1 MLLRWIVNNYLRDAA
16 EGKVREVV
24 GGIFNPSAAPA
35 ASPGETAER
44 SAGQRKRPPA
54 AKVDNT
60 PNSDL
65 DDQPAPTAQLPAELL
80 PCDAV
85 FVFGSGIEAGGLVD
99 LLTGSETSRHKHG
112 VEHAGKLAGHEVAI
126 VESGEGAKAAAYAVA
141 QAIEFYQPRWIVA
154 AGFATALT
162 ADLGRGTILLAG
174 EALNEQGQKLAIGL
188 KVDPVTLAR
197 GVQAGRLLSV
207 SEVVRRPAERRRL
220 AERYAAEEGA
230 AEQSA
235 ALACDMETF
244 AIAEVCQQHNV
255 PLLSVRIITDEVDD
269 ELPREIENLLKQK
282 TWAAKVGATA
292 GALLNRFSAAKD
304 LWHLREDALKASDRL
319 AKFLKSMV
327 SQLPR

>member
-24 GGIFNPSAAPA
+24 GGIFNPSAAPG

-44 SAGQRKRPPA
+44 SARQRKAATPAEDDDAPDSEPNDAPSDPA
-54 AKVDNT
+54 AH
-60 PNSDL
+60 
-65 DDQPAPTAQLPAELL
+65 APPELL
-80 PCDAV
+80 PCDAL
-85 FVFGSGIEAGGLVD
+85 FVFGSSIEAGGLVD

-126 VESGEGAKAAAYAVA
+126 VESGEGAKAAAQAAA
-141 QAIEFYQPRWIVA
+141 QAIKFYQPRWVVA
-154 AGFATALT
+154 AGFASALT
-162 ADLGRGTILLAG
+162 ADLARGNILLAG
-174 EALNEQGQKLAIGL
+174 EALNEQGGKLAIGL
-188 KVDPVTLAR
+188 KADPATFAR
-197 GVQAGRLLSV
+197 GVQSGRLLSV

-220 AERYAAEEGA
+220 AEKHAG
-230 AEQSA
+230 EQPA

-255 PLLSVRIITDEVDD
+255 PLLAVRIITDEVAD
-269 ELPREIENLLKQK
+269 ELPREIEHLLKQK

-319 AKFLKSMV
+319 AKFLKSLV
-327 SQLPR
+327 SQLPQ